1 MGDLQRDK
9 ERAGC
14 VAKRLKD
21 HLIVVLKQGR
31 SQNFK
36 LGGVVYWWLYAAVS
50 TSDFAST

>member
-21 HLIVVLKQGR
+21 HLVVVLKQGR

-36 LGGVVYWWLYAAVS
+36 LGGWFIGGYMQW
-50 TSDFAST
+50 F

>member
-9 ERAGC
+9 ERVGC

-21 HLIVVLKQGR
+21 HLVVVLKQGR

-36 LGGVVYWWLYAAVS
+36 LGGWFIGGYMQW
-50 TSDFAST
+50 F

>member
-31 SQNFK
+31 NQNFK
-36 LGGVVYWWLYAAVS
+36 LGGGGLLVAICSGFNL
-50 TSDFAST
+50 